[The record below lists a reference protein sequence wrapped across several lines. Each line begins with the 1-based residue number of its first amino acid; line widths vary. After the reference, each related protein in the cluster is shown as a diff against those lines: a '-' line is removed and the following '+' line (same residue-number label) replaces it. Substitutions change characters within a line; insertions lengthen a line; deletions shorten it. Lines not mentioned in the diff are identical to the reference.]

1 MPAVRA
7 TVRSRRFLVLEEEA
21 VSEVAEEEEEV
32 VVVVMMSDWMTRGR
46 KPPERSVAVGCRNAG
61 VRQVRYICSSYTR
74 YVSPGKARQGT
85 RRWRRLSAGG
95 TTTGNGHTLQY
106 KEALQH

>member
-74 YVSPGKARQGT
+74 YVT
-85 RRWRRLSAGG
+85 
-95 TTTGNGHTLQY
+95 
-106 KEALQH
+106 

>member
-1 MPAVRA
+1 MSTIAGGREGMPAVRA

-46 KPPERSVAVGCRNAG
+46 KPPERSVAVGCRNAEG
-61 VRQVRYICSSYTR
+61 RATSTAY
-74 YVSPGKARQGT
+74 
-85 RRWRRLSAGG
+85 L
-95 TTTGNGHTLQY
+95 
-106 KEALQH
+106 